1 MENNRRGLSLKYRP
15 QSFDEVIGQ
24 DVMVQIIKNAIKM
37 DRIPNAYLLTGIR
50 GVGKTTTARI
60 IAKAINCK
68 NSENLEKKCE
78 EFCHCEAITNSNH
91 IDVLEMDAASKT
103 GIDDIRE
110 LIDSAKYYPTSAKYK
125 VFIIDEVHMLSKQA
139 FNGLLKTLEEP
150 PPHLKFILATTEVK
164 KIPLTIISRCQRFD
178 LRRIK
183 LEEMVSFLKKIS
195 EKEKAKINEKALLLI
210 AKASE
215 GSVRDALS
223 ILDQAI
229 STFNVLGEEITEI
242 SVRIMLGIADRA
254 RIIDIVRLV
263 IDGNKAKA
271 LDEAQEIFDLGADP
285 KLVLQDMLEVIY
297 LISRSKSFGKI
308 ENDLTVSESESDLI
322 FSLSKD
328 IDFSYISMIWQ
339 FILKGIEELNFVP
352 NHFLSFQ
359 MLIMRL
365 VHLKDLPS
373 PEQVIDD
380 VINSDTLEVAKT
392 PEQKNDFNEIEPGTI
407 INKQTLAKTQIK
419 STIQE
424 KAEDFDRTPK
434 ILEKKKDSRNLEII
448 NSFEKLV
455 EITNIN
461 KEIELKF
468 DLERNVRVVK
478 FENGKIDISFN
489 EKLCK
494 NFVRSL
500 TEKLKLWT
508 GERWIISL
516 SKEVGKSTIFEN
528 KETFKKNLLK
538 EALESEVYKKIK
550 ESFPDAELSDVEEI
564 K

>member
-1 MENNRRGLSLKYRP
+1 MENNRKGLSLKYRP

-37 DRIPNAYLLTGIR
+37 DRVPNAYLLTGIR

-78 EFCHCEAITNSNH
+78 GFCHCEAITNSNH

-242 SVRIMLGIADRA
+242 SVRIMLGIADRS

-380 VINSDTLEVAKT
+380 VINSDTLEIAKS
-392 PEQKNDFNEIEPGTI
+392 PEQKDDFNEIKPGTI
-407 INKQTLAKTQIK
+407 INKQTSAKTQIK
-419 STIQE
+419 SIIQE

-434 ILEKKKDSRNLEII
+434 ILEKKQDSRNLEII

-489 EKLCK
+489 EKLSK

-528 KETFKKNLLK
+528 KETFKNNLLQ

>member
-1 MENNRRGLSLKYRP
+1 MENNRKGLSLKYRP

-78 EFCHCEAITNSNH
+78 GFCHCEAITNSNH

-110 LIDSAKYYPTSAKYK
+110 LIDSAKYYPTSAKFK

-242 SVRIMLGIADRA
+242 SVRIMLGIADRS

-380 VINSDTLEVAKT
+380 VINSDTLEIAKS
-392 PEQKNDFNEIEPGTI
+392 PEQKDDFNDIKPGTI
-407 INKQTLAKTQIK
+407 INKQTSAKTQIK
-419 STIQE
+419 SIIQE

-434 ILEKKKDSRNLEII
+434 ILEKKQDSRNLEKI

-489 EKLCK
+489 EKLSK

-528 KETFKKNLLK
+528 KETFKKNLLQ

>member
-1 MENNRRGLSLKYRP
+1 MENNRKGLALKYRP

-68 NSENLEKKCE
+68 NSETPEKKCE
-78 EFCHCEAITNSNH
+78 GFCHCEAITNSNH

-183 LEEMVSFLKKIS
+183 LEEMISFLKKIS
-195 EKEKAKINEKALLLI
+195 EKEKAKINEKALMLI

-229 STFNVLGEEITEI
+229 STFNVLGKEITEI
-242 SVRIMLGIADRA
+242 SIRTMLGIADRS
-254 RIIDIVRLV
+254 RIIDLVRFV
-263 IDGNKAKA
+263 IDGDKEKA
-271 LDEAQEIFDLGADP
+271 LAEAQEIFDLGADP

-322 FSLSKD
+322 FELSKN

-339 FILKGIEELNFVP
+339 FILKGIEELSFVP

-373 PEQVIDD
+373 PEQVIEEAL
-380 VINSDTLEVAKT
+380 NSDTRVIAEPSENKDDLNNIK
-392 PEQKNDFNEIEPGTI
+392 PGTI
-407 INKQTLAKTQIK
+407 INKQISAKTQIK
-419 STIQE
+419 SVIQE
-424 KAEDFDRTPK
+424 KAEVADHNLG
-434 ILEKKKDSRNLEII
+434 ILEKKQEHGKLEII
-448 NSFEKLV
+448 SSFEKLV
-455 EITNIN
+455 EIANQK

-468 DLERNVRVVK
+468 DLERNVRIVK

-489 EKLCK
+489 EKLSK

-516 SKEVGKSTIFEN
+516 SKETGKNTIFEN
-528 KETFKKNLLK
+528 KEIYKKKLLQD
-538 EALESEVYKKIK
+538 ALESEVYKKIK
-550 ESFPDAELSDVEEI
+550 ENFPDAELSEVEEV

>member
-1 MENNRRGLSLKYRP
+1 MENNRKGLSLKYRP

-78 EFCHCEAITNSNH
+78 GFCHCEAITNSNH

-242 SVRIMLGIADRA
+242 SVRIMLGIADRS

-380 VINSDTLEVAKT
+380 VINSDTLEIAKS
-392 PEQKNDFNEIEPGTI
+392 PEQKDDFNEIKPGTI
-407 INKQTLAKTQIK
+407 INKQTSAKTQIK
-419 STIQE
+419 SIIQE

-434 ILEKKKDSRNLEII
+434 ILEKKQDSRNLEII

-489 EKLCK
+489 ENLSK

-528 KETFKKNLLK
+528 KETFKNNLLQ

>member
-1 MENNRRGLSLKYRP
+1 MENNRKGLSLKYRP

-68 NSENLEKKCE
+68 NSENLEKKCQG
-78 EFCHCEAITNSNH
+78 FCHCEAITNSNH

-242 SVRIMLGIADRA
+242 SVRIMLGIADRS

-380 VINSDTLEVAKT
+380 FINSDTLELAKS
-392 PEQKNDFNEIEPGTI
+392 PEQKDDFNEIKPGTI
-407 INKQTLAKTQIK
+407 IKKQTSAKTQIK
-419 STIQE
+419 SIIQE

-434 ILEKKKDSRNLEII
+434 ILEKKQDSRNLEII
-448 NSFEKLV
+448 SSFEKLV

-489 EKLCK
+489 EKLSK

-528 KETFKKNLLK
+528 KETFKKNLLQ

>member
-1 MENNRRGLSLKYRP
+1 MENNRKGLSLKYRP

-78 EFCHCEAITNSNH
+78 GFCHCEAITNSNH

-229 STFNVLGEEITEI
+229 STFNVLGEEIIEI
-242 SVRIMLGIADRA
+242 SVRIMLGIADRS

-392 PEQKNDFNEIEPGTI
+392 PEQKDDLNEIKPGTI
-407 INKQTLAKTQIK
+407 INKQTSAKTQIK
-419 STIQE
+419 SIIQE

-434 ILEKKKDSRNLEII
+434 ILEKKQDSRNLEII

-489 EKLCK
+489 EKLSK

-516 SKEVGKSTIFEN
+516 SKEVGKSTIFES
-528 KETFKKNLLK
+528 KETFKKNLLQ
-538 EALESEVYKKIK
+538 EALQSEVYKKIK